1 MDFAGTSQ
9 KTLYLFVVVFIRRFV
24 NACDECNEGRQEES
38 K

>member
-9 KTLYLFVVVFIRRFV
+9 KTRNLFVVVFIRRFV
-24 NACDECNEGRQEES
+24 NTCDECNEGRQEES